1 MITEEIWTTMHPEKK
16 SIHVQNW
23 PEKINIEFGNISS
36 SQFELAREA
45 ISSVRKEKT
54 SLGIG
59 LGKEI
64 EKIKIITNSEKLSDL
79 KEIISDVK
87 DASRSSE
94 IVLGV
99 DEGEDGIRSE
109 I

>member
-1 MITEEIWTTMHPEKK
+1 MPT
-16 SIHVQNW
+16 
-23 PEKINIEFGNISS
+23 
-36 SQFELAREA
+36 
-45 ISSVRKEKT
+45 
-54 SLGIG
+54 
-59 LGKEI
+59 
-64 EKIKIITNSEKLSDL
+64 KIITNSEKLSDL